1 MTATVVPNE
10 VATYLA
16 AVREAL
22 SDLGSEERD
31 DLLVEVEASLVETA
45 GEDDRPIAARL
56 GPAAEFA
63 AELRASAGLPP
74 AAAAPV
80 AAALQPGVL
89 AAVRATAAQVATD
102 ARVRA
107 AGRTMAELAPIWWVV
122 RAYVAVVLLGGL
134 FGSHWSTDHPAIPRI
149 GNGGFTAL
157 VLLAAVAGSV
167 ALGLG
172 ERRRRQ
178 AGRPPGRAD
187 GGRGR
192 RRALVA
198 VNLVL
203 AVAAL
208 PAGVHLLRARGTV
221 NVIPSSLVFPAKPF
235 APPTPL
241 RGKVL
246 GSLGPV
252 TNIYPY
258 TRDGRL
264 LHDVLLFDQNGQPLS
279 VMPGDTD
286 PTRRVLT
293 GPGGVRIFNSYPLRY
308 YTPGT
313 TRVANPN
320 AAPVLA
326 APSLFTPPATATS
339 PRPAA
344 AKPRPGTA
352 TGRPA
357 H

>member
-22 SDLGSEERD
+22 SDLGTEERD
-31 DLLVEVEASLVETA
+31 DLLVEVEASLIETA

-56 GPAAEFA
+56 GPAADFA

-74 AAAAPV
+74 VAAAAAAPAPDAGLV
-80 AAALQPGVL
+80 AAA
-89 AAVRATAAQVATD
+89 RATAAAVAADPRIQAT
-102 ARVRA
+102 
-107 AGRTMAELAPIWWVV
+107 GRTLGELAPIWWVV

-157 VLLAAVAGSV
+157 VLIAAVAGSV

-178 AGRPPGRAD
+178 AGVPAGGAD

-208 PAGVHLLRARGTV
+208 PAGVHFLRARRTV
-221 NVIPSSLVFPAKPF
+221 DVIPSSLVFPAKPV
-235 APPTPL
+235 APAAPVA
-241 RGKVL
+241 GKVL
-246 GSLGPV
+246 GSAGPI

-264 LHDVLLFDQNGQPLS
+264 LHDVLLFDQNGQPLE
-279 VMPGDTD
+279 VMAGDTD
-286 PTRRVLT
+286 PARRVLT
-293 GPGGVRIFNSYPLRY
+293 GPGGVRIFNSFPLRY
-308 YTPGT
+308 FEPGT
-313 TRVANPN
+313 TRVADPN
-320 AAPVLA
+320 AAPALA
-326 APSLFTPPATATS
+326 APGLFTPAPAPAAVT
-339 PRPAA
+339 PHRPA
-344 AKPRPGTA
+344 AKPRRPG
-352 TGRPA
+352 